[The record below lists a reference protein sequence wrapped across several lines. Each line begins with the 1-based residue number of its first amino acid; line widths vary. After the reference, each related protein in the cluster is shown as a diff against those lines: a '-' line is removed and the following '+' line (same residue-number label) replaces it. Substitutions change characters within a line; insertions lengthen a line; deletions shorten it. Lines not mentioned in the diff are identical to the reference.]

1 MTCIACKVLESII
14 IDEIIPFII
23 NNNVITNLQQ
33 SFVPGKSCQSN
44 LLSMLNILKDA
55 TKHNLE
61 VDLVSLDFDKAF
73 DSAPHKKLIYK
84 LEIYGTSGQ

>member
-1 MTCIACKVLESII
+1 M
-14 IDEIIPFII
+14 I
-23 NNNVITNLQQ
+23 NNNLLTNLRHG
-33 SFVPGKSCQSN
+33 FVPGKSCQSN

-61 VDLVSLDFDKAF
+61 VDLVSLDLDKAF

-84 LEIYGTSGQ
+84 LEIYGISGQ